1 MGEPIGSIG
10 SSCLLYHSGQLTV
23 AWDPVVSCDSY
34 DIRGQVA
41 PWDCISTVPLM
52 IEPSGPSIL
61 DFVGDPVISLDP
73 LADSPI
79 AHIRPGSNI
88 ELTSHLI

>member
-1 MGEPIGSIG
+1 
-10 SSCLLYHSGQLTV
+10 
-23 AWDPVVSCDSY
+23 
-34 DIRGQVA
+34 
-41 PWDCISTVPLM
+41 M

-88 ELTSHLI
+88 ELTSHLIWVFEEIWSRRPIGPGGAINHWTKGSGLI